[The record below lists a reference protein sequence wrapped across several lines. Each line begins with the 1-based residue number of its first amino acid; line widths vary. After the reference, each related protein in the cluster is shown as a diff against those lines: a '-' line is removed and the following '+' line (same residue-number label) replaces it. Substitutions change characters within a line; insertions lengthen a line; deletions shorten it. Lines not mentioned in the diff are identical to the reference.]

1 MSDSKTIYFCLVVV
15 SAGLLVAGCAD
26 SSSACAGDTD
36 CEQNE
41 VCVSSGGVFFGNGR
55 CVLRDLVSTP
65 DDVGGSDGGT
75 MICSGPG
82 DDGRP
87 KPDVSTETCQPT
99 NDGVERCDG
108 VDNDCDGRIDE
119 CVEPK
124 SCDLQQGV
132 CAGASTV
139 ECSNDSY
146 EQCGEQQYGEY
157 YTQRDDEGWRCD
169 GRDNDCDGTTDEWC
183 CESGPGAGEQAP
195 FSVSDIGPTR
205 GPGKSQTAYSG
216 FVQPAVVGA
225 LDGAPRGAAYFVA
238 RKTSAQEVTV
248 EHRSVFGDVRGEPT
262 QLVFRGVSEAGEI
275 IGLTV
280 VKLEQEY
287 EVIVSTAR
295 VETETSGDGS
305 QTEVL
310 GTTAIFSRSVS
321 ADGQSFGSVTLAT
334 PSGAHTRLVG
344 ESLEGRVVFASLSYN
359 SLTTEFGD
367 ITIWTYRADNRRGG
381 PRRIGLPSV
390 VDSRVRSS
398 GSDRPQDLPS
408 RPVSTVHPEAGIGLG
423 WSSFDG
429 SGGRTINFLS
439 VDSEGR
445 VTGSAAFERGMNEGS
460 PPIASGFH
468 GVVWRGE
475 RELLMTH
482 DTEEGLAAVVANLRR
497 GDIVAD
503 RTLVDEPVMAAIMH
517 GQISSSSNYP
527 DRGLL
532 AWRPDNAQAAD
543 VTKVARWR
551 PGEEAEP
558 ETRRIES
565 LDNPLLPHAFV
576 DLSVGAGLHWLSRTG
591 PQVATHQMTPVSIG
605 AHPVCRPNE

>member
-1 MSDSKTIYFCLVVV
+1 MSDGKTLYLAVAVV
-15 SAGLLVAGCAD
+15 SAGLLFAGCGD
-26 SSSACAGDTD
+26 SSSACAGDAD

-41 VCVSSGGVFFGNGR
+41 VCVSSGGVFFGDGR
-55 CVLRDLVSTP
+55 CLRRELVSNP
-65 DDVGGSDGGT
+65 GDVGDSDGGA
-75 MICSGPG
+75 MICPGPG

-87 KPDVSTETCQPT
+87 RPDVSTDTCQPT
-99 NDGVERCDG
+99 NDGVETCDG

-124 SCDLQQGV
+124 PCDLQEGV
-132 CAGASTV
+132 CVGASTV
-139 ECSNDSY
+139 ECSDDSY
-146 EQCGEQQYGEY
+146 ERCGEKQYGED
-157 YTQRDDEGWRCD
+157 YTLRDDEGWQCD

-205 GPGKSQTAYSG
+205 GPGKSQTAYGG
-216 FVQPAVVGA
+216 FVQPSVVGA

-238 RKTSAQEVTV
+238 RKTGAQEVTV
-248 EHRSVFGDVRGEPT
+248 EHRAVSGEVRGEPM
-262 QLVFRGVSEAGEI
+262 QLVFRGVSDAGEI

-287 EVIVSTAR
+287 EVIVSTGR
-295 VETETSGDGS
+295 VETESSGDGS

-310 GTTAIFSRSVS
+310 GTTAIFSRSVR
-321 ADGQSFGSVTLAT
+321 ADGQSVGSVTLAT
-334 PSGAHTRLVG
+334 PPGAHTRLVG

-367 ITIWTYRADNRRGG
+367 ISVWTYRADNRRDG
-381 PRRIGLPSV
+381 PRRIELPSV
-390 VDSRVRSS
+390 VDNRVRSR
-398 GSDRPQDLPS
+398 GSDRPEDLPS
-408 RPVSTVHPEAGIGLG
+408 RPASTVHPEAGVGLG

-429 SGGRTINFLS
+429 SGGRAINLLS
-439 VDSEGR
+439 VDSAGR
-445 VTGSAAFERGMNEGS
+445 VTGSAAFERSMNDGS

-482 DTEEGLAAVVANLRR
+482 DTDQGLAAVVANLRR
-497 GDIVAD
+497 GNIVEE
-503 RTLVDEPVMAAIMH
+503 RNLVDEPVMAAIMY
-517 GQISSSSNYP
+517 GRTSSSSTYP
-527 DRGLL
+527 DEGLL
-532 AWRPDNAQAAD
+532 AWRPDNSQAAD

-551 PGEEAEP
+551 PEQEADLA
-558 ETRRIES
+558 TRRIES

-576 DLSVGAGLHWLSRTG
+576 DLGVGAGLHWLSRTG

-605 AHPVCRPNE
+605 AHPVCRPEE

>member
-1 MSDSKTIYFCLVVV
+1 MSDGKTIYFCLALV
-15 SAGLLVAGCAD
+15 SAGLLFAGCAD
-26 SSSACAGDTD
+26 SSSACAGDAD

-41 VCVSSGGVFFGNGR
+41 VCVSSGGVFFGDGR
-55 CVLRDLVSTP
+55 CVRRELVSNTA
-65 DDVGGSDGGT
+65 DAGDSDGGA

-87 KPDVSTETCQPT
+87 TPDASTETCQPT
-99 NDGVERCDG
+99 NDGVETCDG

-132 CAGASTV
+132 CSGASTV

-146 EQCGEQQYGEY
+146 ERCGKNEYGEDY
-157 YTQRDDEGWRCD
+157 RQRDDEGWLCD

-183 CESGPGAGEQAP
+183 CESGTGAGEQAP
-195 FSVSDIGPTR
+195 FSVSEIGPTR
-205 GPGKSQTAYSG
+205 GPGKSQTAYGG
-216 FVQPAVVGA
+216 FLQPAVVRA
-225 LDGAPRGAAYFVA
+225 LDGAPRGSAYFVA
-238 RKTSAQEVTV
+238 RKTGAQEVTV
-248 EHRSVFGDVRGEPT
+248 EHRSVFGEVRGEPT
-262 QLVFRGVSEAGEI
+262 QLVFRGTSEAGEI

-280 VKLEQEY
+280 VRLEQEY

-295 VETETSGDGS
+295 IETETSGDGS

-310 GTTAIFSRSVS
+310 GTTAIFSRFVS
-321 ADGQSFGSVTLAT
+321 ADGQSYGSVTLAT
-334 PSGAHTRLVG
+334 PSEAHTRLVG

-367 ITIWTYRADNRRGG
+367 ISVWSYRADNRRNG

-390 VDSRVRSS
+390 VDDRVRSS
-398 GSDRPQDLPS
+398 GSDRPEELPS
-408 RPVSTVHPEAGIGLG
+408 RPVSTVHPEAGVGLG

-429 SGGRTINFLS
+429 SGGRTINFLA
-439 VDSEGR
+439 VDSAGR
-445 VTGSAAFERGMNEGS
+445 VTGSAAFEREMNEGS
-460 PPIASGFH
+460 PPVASGFH

-475 RELLMTH
+475 RELMMTH
-482 DTEEGLAAVVANLRR
+482 DTNDGLAAVVANLRR
-497 GDIVAD
+497 GNIVEE

-517 GQISSSSNYP
+517 SRRSDSSTYP
-527 DRGLL
+527 DEGLL
-532 AWRPDNAQAAD
+532 AWRPDTAQAAD

-551 PGEEAEP
+551 PEQGADLV
-558 ETRRIES
+558 TRRIES

-576 DLSVGAGLHWLSRTG
+576 DLGVGAGLHWLSRTR
-591 PQVATHQMTPVSIG
+591 PDVARHQMTPVSIG